1 MGVVIGV
8 TEGVSSESVVGSAA
22 FRFPPRL
29 LGAWALPFLAAAL
42 PFAAAL
48 VEAFAVLPVFLEIFF
63 LSFAFSVPLLL
74 VLLLVASSV
83 LLLAADLF
91 LAPPLLFSAASFLFD
106 AVLFFSDGM
115 FLVLVLAAV
124 SLFPLPFLL
133 APPLPVL
140 AVAVVA
146 AVVVVVVVVALSS
159 LHSGGCGSS
168 RVLADG
174 SYNKTH
180 SMHVLKR
187 SMFYHLK
194 TNRC

>member
-8 TEGVSSESVVGSAA
+8 TEGVSSESVEGSAA

-48 VEAFAVLPVFLEIFF
+48 VEAFAVLPVFLEFFF

-115 FLVLVLAAV
+115 FLVLVLAVV

-140 AVAVVA
+140 AVAEVA
-146 AVVVVVVVVALSS
+146 VVVVVVVALSS